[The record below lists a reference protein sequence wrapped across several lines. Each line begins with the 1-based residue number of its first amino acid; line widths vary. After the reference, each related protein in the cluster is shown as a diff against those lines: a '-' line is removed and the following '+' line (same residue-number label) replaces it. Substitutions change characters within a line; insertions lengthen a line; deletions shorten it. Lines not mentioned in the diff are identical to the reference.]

1 MRYRQITTPEWSK
14 SQIESLNWERSP
26 RTGFEVAWSS
36 DYGYVV
42 MAEGVKSNGFATV
55 FPMDGR
61 YIENSIRRI
70 IKKRA
75 EQ

>member
-42 MAEGVKSNGFATV
+42 MAEKVKPNGFATV
-55 FPMDGR
+55 LPIDGR
-61 YIENSIRRI
+61 IIEKDIRQI
-70 IKKRA
+70 IKK
-75 EQ
+75 ED